1 MKRLTQAVAI
11 LLLATSCSTYAPVE
25 PENPDRKNFGAAED
39 QLFWSFEQKV
49 AGFRNMEQI
58 SSARV
63 IPADE
68 NVYPLPPNDT
78 DLGSLEFTYENE
90 AWTIDEYVE
99 RQKVAGLIIV
109 KDGAI
114 VYERY
119 ELGNT
124 EESRWVSYSIAK
136 SVASLL
142 VGAAINDGYIKDVDE
157 MVSDYLPRL
166 KGSSYDKSSIRN
178 VLQMSSGVEWT
189 EDYADPDSDISTT
202 PWTTLAFYEYLRGKP
217 RASEPG
223 TVFNYNTAEANV
235 VGNIVRSAVGN
246 NLSTYLSE
254 KIWKPFGM
262 ERDAHWVL
270 TEPGGG
276 EFGGSSLSATLRDY
290 ARIGLFA
297 MNNGVLPDGTAVLPE
312 DWMRDS
318 TTPSQ
323 GYAGYGYLWWLRDD
337 NSYAAS
343 GIFGQQIYIDPDI
356 NVVIAMH
363 SARDDASNPED
374 WRLMNA
380 ANAALVAATTNPGDN
395 HE

>member
-1 MKRLTQAVAI
+1 
-11 LLLATSCSTYAPVE
+11 
-25 PENPDRKNFGAAED
+25 
-39 QLFWSFEQKV
+39 
-49 AGFRNMEQI
+49 MEQI

-63 IPADE
+63 VPADE
-68 NVYPLPPNDT
+68 NVYPLPRNET
-78 DLGSLEFTYENE
+78 DLGPLEFTYENE
-90 AWTIDEYVE
+90 VWTIDEYVE
-99 RQKVAGLIIV
+99 RQKVAGLIVV

-142 VGAAINDGYIKDVDE
+142 IGAAINDGYIKDVDE

-217 RASEPG
+217 RAYEPG

-297 MNNGVLPDGTAVLPE
+297 MNNGVLADGTAVLPE
-312 DWMRDS
+312 DWMRES

-323 GYAGYGYLWWLRDD
+323 GRAGYGYLWWLRD
-337 NSYAAS
+337 NNAYAAS

-356 NVVIAMH
+356 NIVIAMH

-374 WRLMNA
+374 WRLMSA

>member
-1 MKRLTQAVAI
+1 MKRLTQAAAV
-11 LLLATSCSTYAPVE
+11 LLLATSCSAYAPVD

-58 SSARV
+58 SWARV
-63 IPADE
+63 VPADE
-68 NVYPLPPNDT
+68 NVYPLPRNDT
-78 DLGSLEFTYENE
+78 DLGSLEFSHDNE
-90 AWTIDEYVE
+90 AWTIDKYVE
-99 RQKVAGLIIV
+99 QQKIAGLIVV

-124 EESRWVSYSIAK
+124 EESRWISYSVAK
-136 SVASLL
+136 SVTSLL
-142 VGAAINDGYIKDVDE
+142 VGAAINDGHIEDVDE
-157 MVSDYLPRL
+157 IVSDYLPRL
-166 KGSSYDKSSIRN
+166 NGSSYDKSSIRN

-189 EDYADPDSDISTT
+189 EDYADPDSDINTS
-202 PWTTLAFYEYLRGKP
+202 PWATLAVYEYLRGKP

-223 TVFNYNTAEANV
+223 TVFNYNTAETNV
-235 VGNIVRSAVGN
+235 VGDIVRSAVGN

-262 ERDAHWVL
+262 EHDAFWVL

-276 EFGGSSLSATLRDY
+276 EFGGSSLCATLRDY

-297 MNNGVLPDGTAVLPE
+297 MSNGVLSDGTAVLPG
-312 DWMRDS
+312 DWMRES

-323 GYAGYGYLWWLRDD
+323 GYAGYGYLWWLRDN
-337 NSYAAS
+337 NSYAAR
-343 GIFGQQIYIDPDI
+343 GIFGQQIYVDPDI

-374 WRLMNA
+374 WRLMHA
-380 ANAALVAATTNPGDN
+380 ANAALVAATTNPGDE